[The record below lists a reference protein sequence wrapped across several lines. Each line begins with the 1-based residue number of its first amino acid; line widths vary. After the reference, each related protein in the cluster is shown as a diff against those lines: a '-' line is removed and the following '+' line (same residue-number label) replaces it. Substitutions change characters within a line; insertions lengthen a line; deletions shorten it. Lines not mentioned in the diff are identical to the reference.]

1 MPPMRRMVVVAN
13 RLPVSRAARGAR
25 AAARPGVRGGSHDSP
40 LQLVPRML
48 RSMRP
53 DLRIGFFLHI
63 PFPPEELFAWLPWRS
78 QLLEGLLG
86 ADLVGFQTYAGAQN
100 FSRAAR
106 AFTRADG
113 TDTQLDFEGRRILVR
128 SFPISIDARWFEE
141 AG

>member
-1 MPPMRRMVVVAN
+1 
-13 RLPVSRAARGAR
+13 
-25 AAARPGVRGGSHDSP
+25 
-40 LQLVPRML
+40 
-48 RSMRP
+48 
-53 DLRIGFFLHI
+53 
-63 PFPPEELFAWLPWRS
+63 PEELFAWLPWRS

-141 AG
+141 AGASEETLEGAREIRSRIGPTRKIILGVDRLAYT